1 MQLLKL
7 THEMRVESEAEAQQ
21 QIEKFKSESAG
32 LVTYELKHKTKKSK
46 GEIIEDWYVVKI
58 IEAFNE

>member
-7 THEMRVESEAEAQQ
+7 THEMRVETESEAQQ

-32 LVTYELKHKTKKSK
+32 LVTYELKHKTKKQK
-46 GEIIEDWYVVKI
+46 GEIVEDWYVVKI